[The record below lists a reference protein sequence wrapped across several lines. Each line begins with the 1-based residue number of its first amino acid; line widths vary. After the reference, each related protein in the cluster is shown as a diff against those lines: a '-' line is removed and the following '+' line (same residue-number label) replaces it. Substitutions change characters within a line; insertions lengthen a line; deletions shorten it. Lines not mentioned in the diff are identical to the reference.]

1 MDPGFITARR
11 TATKF
16 EEQLLG
22 RGTECLNRAGT
33 SGRGRGISCWDRHY
47 REGKG
52 YRLRVTAMQLAEV
65 SLPRRAGAQFR
76 RPGSGVADSLA
87 ARDERHPGRPGR
99 KQSCRFACPKG
110 ARSKACTLAFD
121 DLKIIQKGQNVEGTG
136 IL

>member
-1 MDPGFITARR
+1 MDPGFIPARR

-76 RPGSGVADSLA
+76 RPGRSEEHTSELQSLMRSSYA
-87 ARDERHPGRPGR
+87 VFCLQQKNKKKQHPL
-99 KQSCRFACPKG
+99 QY
-110 ARSKACTLAFD
+110 
-121 DLKIIQKGQNVEGTG
+121 
-136 IL
+136 